1 MAFGIRQQDMA
12 TINNNNTETDDK
24 KLQKIRTKLLPA
36 DNKIATTSSS
46 SSSEN
51 NNNNMNNDEQ
61 SQLSKIETTTTPPT
75 QIETTT
81 TTNEEMNKKEMD
93 DVVIEMATVFH
104 NLSPEKQ
111 QNELHPAHNNNNNIL
126 LTENEKKYLNN
137 LGKDPKIVNE
147 IVMLQN
153 YYRAKKAKQLA
164 DAIRENKMLIF
175 ENEIKKHSP
184 LRQTLFYAI
193 FLFIYSLA
201 VFLRVDGEA
210 MYFSRAVHEHVVEE
224 EFLMEDASVLKT
236 FDDVANEEE
245 FWQYLSGPFAA
256 NVGVLITS
264 YIYIYPLFLI
274 IIIII

>member
-1 MAFGIRQQDMA
+1 MA

-36 DNKIATTSSS
+36 DNKIATTASS

-75 QIETTT
+75 QIETTTT

-111 QNELHPAHNNNNNIL
+111 QNELHPAHNNNNNNIL

-264 YIYIYPLFLI
+264 YIYIYILFFL
-274 IIIII
+274 

>member
-1 MAFGIRQQDMA
+1 MA

-104 NLSPEKQ
+104 NFSPEKQ
-111 QNELHPAHNNNNNIL
+111 QNELHTAHNNNNNNIL

-264 YIYIYPLFLI
+264 YPLFLI